1 MNIAKY
7 VGFEAW
13 AEYGR
18 MEDDFQSE
26 PRPYTGKF
34 YSNIYYY

>member
-1 MNIAKY
+1 MNNAVY

-26 PRPYTGKF
+26 SRPYTGKF
-34 YSNIYYY
+34 HLNIY